1 MAFAGK
7 TNELKAEATKRLSE
21 MSEDIKRHF
30 RLEESIREFARKL
43 ANAELF
49 VANLNRLIR
58 LYMAQFQDF
67 FVEEVTLHQLAS
79 NVPLRGVFTFVACDG
94 QPIHYY
100 GHVGKI
106 PPMMFKPWQN
116 YPEPKLQEFKMQLEG
131 GQQPDAIDLM
141 AVRSRNCLEKGA
153 YRSAIVEASA
163 ALDLSLSSKIRE
175 GLRAKGQSDTDIS
188 DMLRK
193 RENQG
198 FAERAKGILLN
209 ATGQTVP
216 ALDNT
221 LWSEVSKHRTAI
233 RQGVTHSN
241 AEPEKEEAEK
251 VVDDFLRLATLI
263 RQIPVSTT

>member
-1 MAFAGK
+1 
-7 TNELKAEATKRLSE
+7 
-21 MSEDIKRHF
+21 
-30 RLEESIREFARKL
+30 LEESIREYARQH
-43 ANAELF
+43 ADAQSF
-49 VANLNRLIR
+49 VTNLNRLIR
-58 LYMAQFQDF
+58 LYMAHFQDF

-94 QPIHYY
+94 QPIHFY
-100 GHVGKI
+100 GHVGKM

-116 YPEPKLQEFKMQLEG
+116 YPEPKLQEFKSHLQDGE
-131 GQQPDAIDLM
+131 QPDAIDLM

-175 GLRAKGQSDTDIS
+175 GLRAKGQSDTEIS
-188 DMLRK
+188 EMLKK

-198 FAERAKGILLN
+198 FADRAKGILQS
-209 ATGQTVP
+209 ATGTTVP
-216 ALDNT
+216 SLDNT

-241 AEPEKEEAEK
+241 AEPEKDDAEK
-251 VVDDFLRLATLI
+251 VVADFLRLANLI
-263 RQIPVSTT
+263 RGVAVTT